1 MSKFVKGLL
10 QRQFEKAFSEVNEFV
25 VVSTVGID
33 GNTNN
38 ALRGEL
44 LEKGIKV
51 VVVRNSLM
59 RRALKNIGH
68 EAASELF
75 TTGQC
80 TVVYGGDSVVDVAK
94 EMVSRAKK
102 IKPLEVKG
110 AYLDGAVLDEK
121 GAVELSKM
129 PSRAELQATVVRIAQ
144 TPGSNLA
151 GAIVGPAS
159 YLAGCIKTIVEKAEE
174 QAA

>member
-10 QRQFEKAFSEVNEFV
+10 QKQFESIFSDVSEFV

-59 RRALKNIGH
+59 RRALKDIGH
-68 EAASELF
+68 EAAAELF

-80 TVVYGGDSVVDVAK
+80 TVAYGGDSVVDVAK
-94 EMVSRAKK
+94 ELVSRAKK
-102 IKPLEVKG
+102 IKPLELKG

-121 GAVELSKM
+121 GAIELSKM

-144 TPGSNLA
+144 TPGANLA
-151 GAIVGPAS
+151 GAIIGPAS

-174 QAA
+174 KAA